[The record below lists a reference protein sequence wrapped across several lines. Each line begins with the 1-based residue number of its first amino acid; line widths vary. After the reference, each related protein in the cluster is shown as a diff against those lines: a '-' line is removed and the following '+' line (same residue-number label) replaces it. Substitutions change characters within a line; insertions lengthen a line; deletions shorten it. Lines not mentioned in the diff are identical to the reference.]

1 MISGFQDRICVKM
14 PKTQKGDEPKM
25 SSTDHIL
32 DAAELRMRQEGYNAV
47 SFRDIAADVGIKSAS
62 LHYHF
67 PKKADLGVALV
78 KRYADTFQTLL
89 DEQTAALTDPSAK
102 IEIFIDLHRRAL
114 KDQGLLCLCAVF
126 GAEAKGLP
134 EEVTQNVRSFFET
147 NIEWL
152 SSHYKAAGI
161 TNPKARA
168 KAGVAALEGSLM
180 VALVNEDDDVFEAVA
195 DMIRA

>member
-1 MISGFQDRICVKM
+1 MNSGFQAQKPLKSID
-14 PKTQKGDEPKM
+14 TQKGDETLM

-78 KRYADTFQTLL
+78 GRYAKNFHASLE
-89 DEQTAALTDPSAK
+89 EQTDNGASPTKS
-102 IEIFIDLHRRAL
+102 IEVFVDLHRRAL
-114 KDQGLLCLCAVF
+114 RDQSLLCLCAVF

-134 EEVTQNVRSFFET
+134 EAVTEGVREFFTINIDWLT
-147 NIEWL
+147 NA
-152 SSHYKAAGI
+152 YDAAGI
-161 TNPKARA
+161 LNPAQRA
-168 KAGVAALEGSLM
+168 KAAVAALEGALM
-180 VALVNEDDDVFEAVA
+180 VALVNEDESIFEAA
-195 DMIRA
+195 AELIKI